1 MPDFIANLTE
11 LEALQYILY
20 VLSTL
25 LCMRIVDWIVHI
37 TKFLYRF
44 FSSFFPTDIPK
55 S

>member
-1 MPDFIANLTE
+1 MSDFILNLTE
-11 LEALQYILY
+11 LETLQYILY

-25 LCMRIVDWIVHI
+25 LCMRIVEWIIHI

-44 FSSFFPTDIPK
+44 IGSFFPTDIPK

>member
-1 MPDFIANLTE
+1 MPDFIANLTD
-11 LEALQYILY
+11 LEVLQYILY

>member
-1 MPDFIANLTE
+1 MPDFIVNLTE
-11 LEALQYILY
+11 LELLQYILY
-20 VLSTL
+20 TIGTL